1 MKKLFLMALML
12 FVVIILVGCQ
22 EQRDARVPV
31 DNPSYILIYNS
42 GTIIYEAY
50 DEDGLITITAKKI
63 KTTTLSFGNTSE
75 YWLVY
80 YITQNGIT
88 TKIVD
93 SDTLSIVWQD

>member
-1 MKKLFLMALML
+1 MKKLFLMVLML
-12 FVVIILVGCQ
+12 FIVIALVGCQ
-22 EQRDARVPV
+22 EKRDARVPI
-31 DNPSYILIYNS
+31 DNPSYIAIYNS
-42 GTIIYEAY
+42 GTIVYEANS
-50 DEDGLITITAKKI
+50 EDGEITITAEKI
-63 KTTTLSFGNTSE
+63 RTVTVSLGETSE